1 MTKDRSILTDY
12 VRQHWYFYLMA
23 VALIILSNIAQA
35 ALPRVLGQF
44 TDALLAGG
52 IQYNMIIRYSLILAL
67 IGIVYNLLFGAG
79 QFSVMRLGRKFEFAM
94 RQSLFRKFATLSEHY
109 FSRQGT
115 GKLLSSMTNDVNS
128 VRESIS
134 NGVTMTTNA
143 VFLFLSCVVMML
155 LSHIPL
161 YLIAV
166 SVLPMIGIPFLVV
179 YFGPR
184 IRKRSMNVQESL
196 AVMTDAAEEQL
207 RGIRVTKTFAIES
220 TANARFGDTVD
231 GIRDNQLHLVRMSS
245 LFQAAVPFLGA
256 LSLVISLLYG
266 GYLAIRGEITIGNFI
281 ALTLYLRIMSGPL
294 QQIGNVINMMQ
305 RSSASLDRVNR
316 LLGEQPDIRDD
327 EHAQPLA
334 ASPDLELNGL
344 TFAYPGSDRP
354 ALSDIHLKIASGQT
368 VGIVGKTGSG
378 KTTLVKLL
386 LRIYDPPKG
395 TVLLGGTDVRRISI
409 KSLRSRIAYV
419 PQDGFLFS
427 TTIRDNIAFSDR
439 SIPLEKVEN
448 HARQA
453 MIYEP
458 IVRFPDRF
466 DTKLGERGITLSG
479 GQRQRTSLARGLA
492 KTGPILIL
500 DDSMSAVDA
509 VTETGI
515 LANLV
520 QERKTRTTLIISHRI
535 SAVKQADHIVV
546 LDQGKVAE
554 QGSHEQLLQQRGIYA
569 SMYQLQEEGLYAE

>member
-1 MTKDRSILTDY
+1 MKDRSILTDY
-12 VRQHWYFYLMA
+12 VREHWHYYLMA
-23 VALIILSNIAQA
+23 VVLIILSNISQA

-44 TDALLAGG
+44 TDALLAGN
-52 IQYNMIIRYSLILAL
+52 IQYEMIVRYSLILAG
-67 IGIVYNLLFGAG
+67 IGIAYNLLFGAG
-79 QFSVMRLGRKFEFAM
+79 QFTVMRLGRKFEFAM

-115 GKLLSSMTNDVNS
+115 GKLLSSMTNDVTS

-134 NGVTMTTNA
+134 NGVTTTTNA
-143 VFLFLSCVVMML
+143 VFLFLSCLVMML

-161 YLIAV
+161 YLILV
-166 SVLPMIGIPFLVV
+166 SIVPMVAIPFLVV

-184 IRKRSMNVQESL
+184 IRKRSMSVQESL
-196 AVMTDAAEEQL
+196 AVMTESAEEQL
-207 RGIRVTKTFAIES
+207 RGIRVTKTFAIEP
-220 TANARFGDTVD
+220 TARQRFGSTVD
-231 GIRDNQLHLVRMSS
+231 QIRDNQLHLVRMSS

-256 LSLVISLLYG
+256 LSLVISLMYG
-266 GYLAIRGEITIGNFI
+266 GYLAIQGSITIGNFI

-305 RSSASLDRVNR
+305 RSSASLDRVNH
-316 LLGEQPDIRDD
+316 LLGQQPDIQDD
-327 EHAQPLA
+327 EHALPLA
-334 ASPDLELNGL
+334 ASPDLELHNL
-344 TFAYPGSDRP
+344 TFTYPGNERP
-354 ALSDIHLKIASGQT
+354 ALSDLNMHIASGQT

-386 LRIYDPPKG
+386 LRIYDPPPG
-395 TVLLGGTDVRRISI
+395 TILLGGTDVRRISI
-409 KSLRSRIAYV
+409 NSLRSRIAYV

-439 SIPLEKVEN
+439 DIPLEKVEN

-458 IVRFPDRF
+458 ITRFPEQFETR
-466 DTKLGERGITLSG
+466 LGERGITLSG

-509 VTETGI
+509 VTEAGI
-515 LANLV
+515 LENLV
-520 QERKTRTTLIISHRI
+520 QERQNRTTIIIAHRI
-535 SAVKQADHIVV
+535 SAVKQADWIVV
-546 LDQGKVAE
+546 MDEGRIVQQGT
-554 QGSHEQLLQQRGIYA
+554 HRQLLNEQGIYA
-569 SMYQLQEEGLYAE
+569 SMYQLQEEGLHS